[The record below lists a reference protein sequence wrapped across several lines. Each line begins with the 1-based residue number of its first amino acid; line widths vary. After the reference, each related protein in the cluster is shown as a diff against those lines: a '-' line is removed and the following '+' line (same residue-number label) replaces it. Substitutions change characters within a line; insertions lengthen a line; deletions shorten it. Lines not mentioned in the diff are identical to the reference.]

1 MKPRDM
7 TSTESAEYY
16 GEAGTND
23 HLDEPDD
30 TEPGMTV
37 REAGVVRG
45 LEATRKIR
53 SRIYKALR
61 VERGR

>member
-7 TSTESAEYY
+7 TSNESAEYY

-37 REAGVVRG
+37 REAGVVRQ
-45 LEATRKIR
+45 IR
-53 SRIYKALR
+53 SRIYKTLR

>member
-1 MKPRDM
+1 M
-7 TSTESAEYY
+7 TSNESAEYY

-37 REAGVVRG
+37 REAAALRR
-45 LEATRKIR
+45 LEATHKIR
-53 SRIYKALR
+53 NGIYKTLR